1 MAKANSTPKAAQGG
15 YGGHGGRK
23 WGALW
28 SQAHRA
34 GHWCG
39 RPADAALSFA
49 AQVLQWSHGKL
60 LHETSVFGKST
71 WIFWEVRWKL
81 TSNHFEYHYS
91 KRQNV
96 FFFCVAGH
104 CSHLPPGA
112 ESKLRCK
119 KALANPRVVRCFN
132 LLPWLGVAAYH
143 LDHLDLYWARYGK
156 ISDVRCPFPV
166 DFWSVPHG
174 TVVNP
179 GDPWETLATQ
189 LRPGDPNT
197 FQVRMTQGL
206 QKH

>member
-1 MAKANSTPKAAQGG
+1 MRPTGRCRVELRCPGLAVIPWQTSPWNFSLWEKHMDILRSPLKINIESFWVSLLKA
-15 YGGHGGRK
+15 
-23 WGALW
+23 
-28 SQAHRA
+28 
-34 GHWCG
+34 
-39 RPADAALSFA
+39 
-49 AQVLQWSHGKL
+49 
-60 LHETSVFGKST
+60 
-71 WIFWEVRWKL
+71 
-81 TSNHFEYHYS
+81 S
-91 KRQNV
+91 KRF

-119 KALANPRVVRCFN
+119 KAQANPRVVRCFN